1 MPTQSGTGVY
11 SDTFGIIGGGPRVYT
26 YVTFGKPRPK
36 HMTANNSKETLVMAF
51 ARLRAHFQSAG
62 HRSLYSK
69 IARIPS
75 QSQRDELLIMAQRA
89 ESR

>member
-1 MPTQSGTGVY
+1 
-11 SDTFGIIGGGPRVYT
+11 
-26 YVTFGKPRPK
+26 
-36 HMTANNSKETLVMAF
+36 MAF